1 MSGSKVRGPALGV
14 GISMMFSSEVQG
26 PALGSE
32 LGLLSRYLVQGR
44 RVSGQGYAAILVPGL
59 IVNWSVLGPS

>member
-14 GISMMFSSEVQG
+14 GISMMFSLEA
-26 PALGSE
+26 ALGSE

-44 RVSGQGYAAILVPGL
+44 RVSGKGYAAILVPGL
-59 IVNWSVLGPS
+59 ISNWSVLGPS

>member
-1 MSGSKVRGPALGV
+1 MSGSKVKRPALGV

-44 RVSGQGYAAILVPGL
+44 GVSGKGYAVAGL
-59 IVNWSVLGPS
+59 IGNWSVLGPS